1 MVVVLVLVVASVV
14 VFGKPTTAI
23 VLPRVPLVTSFIA
36 TKILGLVAAMAS
48 HGMDSAGES
57 AAGSSALINVEE
69 SALPESLLE
78 GSQLPEPS
86 LLEESQLPEP
96 NILEESPLP
105 EPTAPSPFSELSYL
119 DESQLP
125 ELCPSPVP
133 TKRLKAEQDNDS
145 RTPTITFTPQGSRVF
160 DGLSSEAGS
169 PAAGSPAAPVEDDDS
184 TEDEVDT
191 SEAEWIEKTRF
202 EPNGPSFYY
211 VKYVQ
216 ERHARKLASRQLHAT
231 NTAMAKHLPPGWR
244 NRIAHSVM
252 KQLMKAQR
260 PHERAFVPSPD
271 SPANPNREQV
281 HPPHSDDSSH
291 AHMQVNP
298 QQQVDPQQH
307 IIPHQRPVCEDM
319 E

>member
-1 MVVVLVLVVASVV
+1 
-14 VFGKPTTAI
+14 
-23 VLPRVPLVTSFIA
+23 
-36 TKILGLVAAMAS
+36 MAS

-57 AAGSSALINVEE
+57 AAGSPALINVEE
-69 SALPESLLE
+69 SPLPESLLE
-78 GSQLPEPS
+78 DSQLPEPS
-86 LLEESQLPEP
+86 RLEESQLPEP
-96 NILEESPLP
+96 SILEESQLP
-105 EPTAPSPFSELSYL
+105 EPTAPLRKLGCL

-133 TKRLKAEQDNDS
+133 TKKLKAEQDNDS
-145 RTPTITFTPQGSRVF
+145 HTPTITFTPQGRTLRVL

-169 PAAGSPAAPVEDDDS
+169 PAAGSPAAGSPAEDDS

-191 SEAEWIEKTRF
+191 SEAERVEESLYDGF
-202 EPNGPSFYY
+202 EPSGPNYYY

-216 ERHARKLASRQLHAT
+216 ERHARKLASRELQAT

-244 NRIAHSVM
+244 NRIGHSVM
-252 KQLMKAQR
+252 KQLMKPRR

-271 SPANPNREQV
+271 SPANPNHEQV

-291 AHMQVNP
+291 AHCHMQAQSQQQVNP
-298 QQQVDPQQH
+298 QQQV
-307 IIPHQRPVCEDM
+307 IPHQRPVCEDM

>member
-14 VFGKPTTAI
+14 VFGKPTIAI
-23 VLPRVPLVTSFIA
+23 VLPRVPLVTPFIA
-36 TKILGLVAAMAS
+36 TKILGLVAAMDSWLAS

-105 EPTAPSPFSELSYL
+105 EPTAPSLRRLSYL
-119 DESQLP
+119 DEYQLP
-125 ELCPSPVP
+125 ELSPLPSPVP

-145 RTPTITFTPQGSRVF
+145 RTPTITFTPQSSRVF

-191 SEAEWIEKTRF
+191 SEPEWIEAEWIEESRF
-202 EPNGPSFYY
+202 DTSYY

-216 ERHARKLASRQLHAT
+216 ERDARKLASRQLHAT

-244 NRIAHSVM
+244 WPRRTVDVLSAGR
-252 KQLMKAQR
+252 AADRRR
-260 PHERAFVPSPD
+260 PL
-271 SPANPNREQV
+271 PANHRE
-281 HPPHSDDSSH
+281 
-291 AHMQVNP
+291 
-298 QQQVDPQQH
+298 
-307 IIPHQRPVCEDM
+307 RGKRRG
-319 E
+319 